1 MNAERAMKIIETDH
15 LKNWS
20 NMNQS
25 RVAFPALVKSL
36 IRSSISD
43 YNKLRFPDGGAVQ
56 LSGFDG
62 VLFSNDEDHD
72 YVPNG
77 FSVWELGVGEGP
89 GAKAESDFN
98 KRAQDTEIEQSDTV
112 YVFITPRRWKDKEKW
127 IEEKNNLNIFKQVRA
142 YDAVDLQEWL
152 AECPAVSL
160 EFAKDINL
168 LPKGLSLLEEGWHN
182 FCHRS
187 SPQVTESLV
196 TAGRE
201 SAQADLTSRLKEG
214 AQPIHIKCDSPQEAV
229 GFVIATLNQIED
241 EETRLS
247 FLSKALIVQDTDSA
261 EELSRVN
268 PLIIIA
274 QSNGIFSN
282 SSVSANS
289 LSQKGHHVIVP
300 LGSDAIQPR
309 NPIELKRPS
318 VEDFSKALEGMGVNR
333 SKAKAQSKFYSR
345 SVTIFQALN
354 GDTVTLPDWAD
365 TEDKIGK
372 FLPIILAGR
381 WNASCESDREVM
393 CSLCQVDDYD
403 EIEEML
409 YPLLQVNQSPITKV
423 GDVWSLEAPV
433 YSFIS
438 FGSKITKKQFTLF
451 KNAVIKVFDEIDPQ
465 VKKDP
470 DERFVSS
477 YSDEK
482 LQHSEW
488 IRKGLAETLLL
499 LSQVGNSLDHIQCEG
514 GDAQVFA
521 NNISKNI
528 PHIKSWDWLASIRD
542 VYSIMMEA
550 TPGPLLEALEALL
563 EGNSDGFAH
572 LTKEGQSYFGM
583 NTMHTGILWA
593 LEKIAYDPEYTMRA
607 SLALGALAENDPGG
621 KLCNR
626 PINSLRDIFLSWHPC
641 TNAPLSQ
648 RLDIFDVVIDKFPN
662 IRWSLI
668 NGLLPEKTRSCSN
681 NSEPEWREA
690 GKDQKEPLLN
700 KTVWQSQD
708 HFMKAGLKY
717 VGKDPEKWDELLWAY
732 ARTNEEIK
740 IEIQDRL
747 NEIVSSDISSAD
759 KYKLWAVVRSF
770 IYRHLSFPD
779 SNWSLKESEMKP
791 LEDILKKLKPTDLI
805 DKHIWLFDDYFPDVP
820 NANKAEFEESQNI
833 IKQVRYEALEEILNV
848 GGKEKIIELAR
859 KSAFPGM
866 VAQFLI
872 EHIKKLEEGLDIT
885 NLAIKDM
892 PETKE
897 FVSILS
903 ANLYNKFGTAWESV
917 VVEELYSSD
926 KMKEELKSLL
936 VILWPDTKDVWQFID
951 TLGDKVSK
959 DYWGNIRIFKLE
971 GNKDEKN
978 IQIEKLLSVGRI
990 DKVFDAV
997 SFYDEDISDKTVLSV
1012 ANKMMDKLR
1021 ELDGDENI
1029 KHFIPSRIKEFI
1041 ESLHK
1046 RENITFDEVAPLE
1059 YFFLP
1064 LLGYLHG
1071 VNLKFFDALSHNPAL
1086 FVDLMCDAFVSSE
1099 DSNEP
1104 EGNEDELEQ
1113 KRSRAKVAYRILDD
1127 WKTIPGLDEAG
1138 NIDKH
1143 FLLNWI
1149 KSARTAL
1156 TEKGR
1161 EDIGDQYIGHIL
1173 AHSPADYTDEAW
1185 PHQKVRDVIEELAS
1199 ENVES
1204 GIRVQ
1209 LFNNRGVHTRGMFA
1223 GGEQERELAEKYRE
1237 WASKCLKWP
1246 RTQQLLAGIASE
1258 WDADAQR
1265 EDERA
1270 EQDKIKYS

>member
-1 MNAERAMKIIETDH
+1 MNATRPMKILETDD
-15 LKNWS
+15 LNNWS
-20 NMNQS
+20 NLIQS
-25 RVAFPALVKSL
+25 RAAFPALVKRL
-36 IRSSISD
+36 IRSSISGYD
-43 YNKLRFPDGGAVQ
+43 KLRFPDGGAVQ

-62 VLFSNDEDHD
+62 VLVSNDANNY
-72 YVPNG
+72 YVPSG
-77 FSVWELGVGEGP
+77 FSVWELGVGQRP
-89 GAKAESDFN
+89 GTKAETDFN
-98 KRAQDTEIEQSDTV
+98 KRAKDKKIKQSDTT
-112 YVFITPRRWKDKEKW
+112 YVFVTPRRWQDKEDWVDK
-127 IEEKNNLNIFKQVRA
+127 KNKLNIFKTVKA

-152 AECPAVSL
+152 SECPAVSL
-160 EFAKDINL
+160 EFAKVINR
-168 LPKGLSLLEEGWHN
+168 LPRGLSLLEEGWHN

-187 SPQVTESLV
+187 LPQVTEALV

-201 SAQADLTSRLKEG
+201 QAQADLISRLKEG

-229 GFVIATLNQIED
+229 GFVIATLRQVED
-241 EETRLS
+241 EETKLS
-247 FLSKALIVQDTDSA
+247 LLSKALIVKDTDSA

-274 QSNGIFSN
+274 QSNGIFSK
-282 SSVSANS
+282 STVSANS

-309 NPIELKRPS
+309 NPIELERPS
-318 VEDFSKALEGMGVNR
+318 VEDFSKALEGMGVNH

-393 CSLCQVDDYD
+393 CSLCQVEDYD

-409 YPLLQVNQSPITKV
+409 FPLLKVNQSPITKA

-438 FGSKITKKQFTLF
+438 FGSKITKKQFALF
-451 KNAVIKVFDEIDPQ
+451 KDAAIKVFDEIDPQ

-470 DERFVSS
+470 DERFSSS
-477 YSDEK
+477 YNDEK
-482 LQHSEW
+482 LKHSEW
-488 IRKGLAETLLL
+488 VRKGLAETLLL
-499 LSQVGNSLDHIQCEG
+499 LSQVGNSLDQVQCEG

-528 PHIKSWDWLASIRD
+528 PHIESWDWLASIRD

-563 EGNSDGFAH
+563 KGNSDGFAY

-607 SLALGALAENDPGG
+607 SLALAALAENDPGG

-648 RLDIFDVVIDKFPN
+648 RLDIFDIIIEKFSN

-668 NGLLPEKTRSCSN
+668 NGLLPENTRSCSN

-717 VGKDPEKWDELLWAY
+717 VGNSSERWEELLWAY

-740 IEIQDRL
+740 VKIQERLDEIA
-747 NEIVSSDISSAD
+747 SSNISNDD
-759 KYKLWAVVRSF
+759 KYKLWTVVRAY

-779 SNWSLKESEMKP
+779 SNWSLKKSEMKL
-791 LEDILKKLKPTDLI
+791 LEDVLEKLKPTDLI
-805 DKHIWLFDDYFPDVP
+805 DKHIWLFNDYFPDVP
-820 NANKAEFEESQNI
+820 NANKAEFEEFEVI
-833 IKQVRYEALEEILNV
+833 IKRVRYEALEEILTI
-848 GGKEKIIELAR
+848 GGKAKVIELAR
-859 KSAFPGM
+859 KVTFPGI

-872 EHIKKLEEGLDIT
+872 EHIKKLEEGLDII
-885 NLAIKDM
+885 NSALKDM
-892 PETKE
+892 PETRK
-897 FVSILS
+897 FISILS
-903 ANLYNKFGTAWESV
+903 ANLYNNFGSAWEFV
-917 VVEELYSSD
+917 VVKELYSSD
-926 KMKEELKSLL
+926 KTKEELKSLL

-951 TLGDKVSK
+951 TLGDTVSR
-959 DYWGNIRIFKLE
+959 DYWENIRIFKLE

-990 DKVFDAV
+990 IKVFDAV
-997 SFYDEDISDKTVLSV
+997 SFHDEDISDETVLSV

-1021 ELDGDENI
+1021 ELDCDENI
-1029 KHFIPSRIKEFI
+1029 KNFIPSRIKEFI

-1046 RENITFDEVAPLE
+1046 RENIGFDDVAPIE

-1071 VNLKFFDALSHNPAL
+1071 VNLKFFDALSHNPSL
-1086 FVDLMCDAFVSSE
+1086 FIDLMCDAFVSSE
-1099 DSNEP
+1099 DTNEAK
-1104 EGNEDELEQ
+1104 GNDDDLER
-1113 KRSRAKVAYRILDD
+1113 KRSRATVAYRILDD

-1138 NIDKH
+1138 NIDRD
-1143 FLLNWI
+1143 FLLSWI
-1149 KSARTAL
+1149 KSARTILA
-1156 TEKGR
+1156 EKGR
-1161 EDIGDQYIGHIL
+1161 RDIGDQYIGHIL
-1173 AHSPADYTDEAW
+1173 AHSPADYTDDAW
-1185 PHQKVRDVIEELAS
+1185 PHQQVRNVIEELAS
-1199 ENVES
+1199 ENIET
-1204 GIRVQ
+1204 GIRIQ
-1209 LFNNRGVHTRGMFA
+1209 LFNNRGVHMREIFA
-1223 GGEQERELAEKYRE
+1223 GGQQERELAEKYRG
-1237 WASKCLKWP
+1237 WSNKCLKWP
-1246 RTQQLLAGIASE
+1246 RTQKLLTSIADE
-1258 WDADAQR
+1258 WDADAKR